1 MSSLSV
7 HSLVDISVAAVSW
20 LLCTVLLRTSGC
32 MFLFTHSQPWDTL
45 DTSVSLAVL
54 LGLAL
59 RAQGEQKAVDVRGG
73 KSGSMI
79 IRILSDFRIIRRD
92 AG

>member
-1 MSSLSV
+1 MRNESVYVVGRQPSSVLA
-7 HSLVDISVAAVSW
+7 LVWAPP
-20 LLCTVLLRTSGC
+20 GC
-32 MFLFTHSQPWDTL
+32 RAGAHSQPWDTL